1 MLLQSKH
8 GGQYKQ
14 IFDSTRAIHF
24 FGTPHQG
31 LEINELL
38 SMIDDV
44 SLGQSTRS
52 DFVKQL
58 REGTNFL
65 NTQREDITSL
75 WDKTADIE
83 IVSFYET
90 KTTAVVKKVRILRIP
105 LCTTLYVLISCLV
118 SFG

>member
-1 MLLQSKH
+1 MLLQCKN

-14 IFDSTRAIHF
+14 LFDSTRAIHF

-31 LEINELL
+31 LEINGLL

-44 SLGQSTRS
+44 SHGRSSRS

-58 REGTNFL
+58 QEGTNFL
-65 NTQREDITSL
+65 DTQKDDITSL
-75 WDKTADIE
+75 WNQTSGVE

-90 KTTAVVKKVRILRIP
+90 KTTAVVKKVRILGIP
-105 LCTTLYVLISCLV
+105 FCTH
-118 SFG
+118 